1 MMFQIEQKVFMT
13 MKTTFFKVSKMA
25 FFHRGYPMLLAKKC
39 IFFHYLFSLKI
50 RLERRFN
57 NILGRKKTYFDYERK
72 ILYGLKSRL
81 FLKGLTHAF
90 GQIMPIFI
98 CFRSKQD
105 YKQYLLTLQIKKR
118 PFFTI
123 TAECFKVLKI
133 TFFQRG

>member
-1 MMFQIEQKVFMT
+1 
-13 MKTTFFKVSKMA
+13 
-25 FFHRGYPMLLAKKC
+25 MLLVKKC
-39 IFFHYLFSLKI
+39 NFFQFLFSVKMRLERLPHAFGQKMHFFFHYLFSLKI

-105 YKQYLLTLQIKKR
+105 YK
-118 PFFTI
+118 
-123 TAECFKVLKI
+123 
-133 TFFQRG
+133 